1 MDLCAGGRA
10 VPVFDGQ
17 KWADRYRV
25 GGPEAMIDRSSRPEM
40 AEKASSNNAI
50 VASSHAPNAY
60 FPFIAIRT
68 GALDSRIS
76 AAL

>member
-25 GGPEAMIDRSSRPEM
+25 GGPEAMIDRSSRPHRYEHPDPEIWSISTSRS
-40 AEKASSNNAI
+40 ADACPTAAGTAS
-50 VASSHAPNAY
+50 
-60 FPFIAIRT
+60 
-68 GALDSRIS
+68 
-76 AAL
+76 